1 MAPEAGGWTPP
12 RIWCRRWSGPSRR
25 AGCTSSRFRSTTPRT
40 RASSSRNWETVRRS
54 SNRRNEARTDRHRRQ
69 ARRRHAMNPFT
80 FQTTPN
86 VLFEAGAATKI
97 AGLVAEFGA
106 ERVLFVTD
114 KGVRG
119 AGLTQDAEASL
130 AARCELTMFEDVVA
144 DPPSHVVETA
154 VALCRDKRIDA
165 VVSIGGGSALDTAKL
180 VAYLAKSDARLD
192 DIYGVGL
199 AKGQRLP
206 LLLAPTTAGTGSEVT
221 PIAIVTTPTTEK
233 KGVVSPRLL
242 PDWAIL
248 DPELTLGLPPA
259 VTAATGI
266 DAMVHAI
273 EAYTSRHKKNPISDQ
288 LARQALALLSANI
301 REVCQNGA
309 NLEAR
314 GNMLLG
320 SMLAGMAFANAP
332 VAAVHALA
340 YPIGAIFHVPHG
352 LSNALVLM
360 GVLRFN
366 LPEAEVLYA
375 DLAPILDP
383 QTRDLPTAE
392 KAQRFVDALAAIC
405 RDCKVP
411 ASLAEVGVKEADLT
425 RLAED
430 AMKQTRLLVN
440 NPREVT
446 YQDAYAIYSEALDG
460 RKRQAA

>member
-1 MAPEAGGWTPP
+1 MKPVQAFGSEKPIGG
-12 RIWCRRWSGPSRR
+12 
-25 AGCTSSRFRSTTPRT
+25 
-40 RASSSRNWETVRRS
+40 
-54 SNRRNEARTDRHRRQ
+54 
-69 ARRRHAMNPFT
+69 AMTPFT

-86 VLFEAGAATKI
+86 VLFEPGAAQKI
-97 AGLVAEFGA
+97 AGLVAAFGA
-106 ERVLFVTD
+106 RRVLFVTD

-119 AGLTQDAEASL
+119 AGLTRAAEASL
-130 AARCELTMFEDVVA
+130 AEAAELTVFEDVVA
-144 DPPSHVVETA
+144 DPPARVVEAA
-154 VALCRDKRIDA
+154 VALAQEKQVEA

-180 VAYLAKSDARLD
+180 VAYLARSDDRLD

-233 KGVVSPRLL
+233 KGVVSPKLL

-248 DPELTLGLPPA
+248 DPDLTLGLPAP
-259 VTAATGI
+259 VPAATGI

-301 REVCQNGA
+301 REVCKNGS

-366 LPEAEVLYA
+366 LPEAEAPYA
-375 DLAPILDP
+375 ELAPIIDP
-383 QTRDLPTAE
+383 YTCDLSTPE

-460 RKRQAA
+460 KKRQAA

>member
-1 MAPEAGGWTPP
+1 MTPVQAFT
-12 RIWCRRWSGPSRR
+12 SDAFRR
-25 AGCTSSRFRSTTPRT
+25 A
-40 RASSSRNWETVRRS
+40 
-54 SNRRNEARTDRHRRQ
+54 
-69 ARRRHAMNPFT
+69 AMNPFT

-86 VLFEAGAATKI
+86 VLFEPGAAQKI
-97 AGLVAEFGA
+97 AGLVSGFGA
-106 ERVLFVTD
+106 RRVLFVTD

-119 AGLTQDAEASL
+119 TGLTRAAEASL
-130 AARCELTMFEDVVA
+130 AEAAELTVFEDVVA
-144 DPPSHVVETA
+144 DPPAQVVEAA
-154 VALCRDKRIDA
+154 VALAQEKQVEA

-180 VAYLAKSDARLD
+180 VAYLARSEDRLD

-233 KGVVSPRLL
+233 KGVVSARLL

-248 DPELTLGLPPA
+248 DPELTLGLPAP

-301 REVCQNGA
+301 REACRNGSDR
-309 NLEAR
+309 EAR
-314 GNMLLG
+314 GAMLLG

-366 LPEAEVLYA
+366 LPEAQGLYA
-375 DLAPILDP
+375 ELAPVLDP
-383 QTRDLPTAE
+383 GTQSLPVPE
-392 KAQRFVDALAAIC
+392 RAQAFVDALADIC
-405 RDCKVP
+405 RDCGVP
-411 ASLAEVGVKEADLT
+411 ASLAEVGVSEADLP

-446 YQDAYAIYSEALDG
+446 YRDAYAIYSEALDG
-460 RKRQAA
+460 KERQAA

>member
-1 MAPEAGGWTPP
+1 
-12 RIWCRRWSGPSRR
+12 
-25 AGCTSSRFRSTTPRT
+25 
-40 RASSSRNWETVRRS
+40 
-54 SNRRNEARTDRHRRQ
+54 
-69 ARRRHAMNPFT
+69 MNPFT
-80 FQTTPN
+80 FQVPSN
-86 VLFEAGAATKI
+86 ILFENGASRK
-97 AGLVAEFGA
+97 VADLAAAFGA
-106 ERVLFVTD
+106 QRILLVTD
-114 KGVRG
+114 RGVRD
-119 AGLTQDAEASL
+119 AGLTRAAEDALRDAGL
-130 AARCELTMFEDVVA
+130 DRVVFEDVVA
-144 DPPSHVVETA
+144 DPPSEVIERA
-154 VALCRDKRIDA
+154 VALCRDERIDL
-165 VVSIGGGSALDTAKL
+165 VLSIGGGSALDTAKL
-180 VAYLAKSDARLD
+180 VAYLAESGDRLD

-206 LLLAPTTAGTGSEVT
+206 LLLVPTTAGTGSEVT

-248 DPELTLGLPPA
+248 DPELTLGLPSH

-273 EAYTSRHKKNPISDQ
+273 EAYTSRHKKNPMSDQ
-288 LARQALALLSANI
+288 LARQALALLSQNI
-301 REVCQNGA
+301 REVCRNGQ

-314 GNMLLG
+314 SQMLLG

-366 LPEAEVLYA
+366 LPAAEALYA
-375 DLAPILDP
+375 ELAPIIDP
-383 QTRDLPTAE
+383 EAAGLPVAE
-392 KAQRFVDALAAIC
+392 AASRFVEGLAAIC

-411 ASLAEVGVKEADLT
+411 ASLAEVGVRESDLP

-446 YQDAYAIYSEALDG
+446 YADAFAIYGEALDG
-460 RKRQAA
+460 KQRQATA